1 MMMMDS
7 NTTLPDDLVASTA
20 VPGKGKDMATVSLE
34 GGYDADFGGVTYQV
48 IIHEPLNVLPL
59 GYIWQEN
66 KIISWAS
73 CCSP

>member
-20 VPGKGKDMATVSLE
+20 VPGKGKDMATISLE

-48 IIHEPLNVLPL
+48 IIHEPLNLLPL
-59 GYIWQEN
+59 GYI
-66 KIISWAS
+66 
-73 CCSP
+73 

>member
-1 MMMMDS
+1 MIMLD
-7 NTTLPDDLVASTA
+7 NTTLPDDLVASSV

-34 GGYDADFGGVTYQV
+34 GGYDANFGGVTYQ
-48 IIHEPLNVLPL
+48 
-59 GYIWQEN
+59 GD